1 MINECTID
9 KNQCIPTPSENKQK
23 IELEKIDQKIE
34 KLIASLTE
42 SSDITMKYINGEIEK
57 LDKKRNELLK
67 NPGSPKTEVPNKF
80 KDVIFDQLS
89 FEEKKLVLSQFIEK
103 IMVFEDE
110 IEIVWKV

>member
-1 MINECTID
+1 MINECTLD
-9 KNQCIPTPSENKQK
+9 KTQCIPTPSENKQK

-42 SSDITMKYINGEIEK
+42 ASDISMKYINVEIKK

-67 NPGSPKTEVPNKF
+67 NLGTLKTEAPNKY

-89 FEEKKLVLSQFIEK
+89 FGEKKLVVSQFIVK